1 MERSSVPPQPVTQ
14 ALGAILLATA
24 VVMLETRFEEPW
36 GPGVHLAVAGAAFLL
51 LFVLGT
57 QERHADGPPVQQSI
71 VLISALAML
80 VAAVTRLGD
89 SVADDLDNPLTI
101 AWMAQL
107 FAAVAAFTAFRY
119 GSAVCTLFAAIGV
132 GVAVMAVVAE
142 VNDNLDFEDFRV
154 WPSIMAGAFGAGAVA
169 LRSIGLPRHSV
180 QLVNAA
186 GLALLVVALS
196 FVLEGFFSG
205 FNGGDVEGPG
215 FPTDSGWEFVLLI
228 GSFWILGYGALR
240 REPGPG
246 WLGAIALT
254 LGAGVAAAPKDPDDA
269 TIVGWPLA
277 MVVLAGAVLAL
288 GVRDRAVGPP
298 ATPPSGPPPG
308 APGGPPPAG
317 PPAGP

>member
-1 MERSSVPPQPVTQ
+1 MERSSVPPQPMTQ
-14 ALGAILLATA
+14 ALGAVLLATA
-24 VVMLETRFEEPW
+24 VLMLETRFEEPW
-36 GPGVHLAVAGAAFLL
+36 GAGVHLAVAGAAFVL

-57 QERHADGPPVQQSI
+57 RQRHPGGPPVQQSI
-71 VLISALAML
+71 VLIAALAVL

-89 SVADDLDNPLTI
+89 SVADELDNPLTI
-101 AWMAQL
+101 AWMAML
-107 FAAVAAFTAFRY
+107 FAAVAGFTAFRY
-119 GSAVCTLFAAIGV
+119 GSAVCTLFAAIGI

-142 VNDNLDFEDFRV
+142 GNDNLDFEDFRL
-154 WPSIMAGAFGAGAVA
+154 WPSLMAGAFGAGAVA

-196 FVLEGFFSG
+196 FLLEVFFGG

-215 FPTDSGWEFVLLI
+215 FPTDSGWELVLLI

-246 WLGAIALT
+246 WLGAIVLT
-254 LGAGVAAAPKDPDDA
+254 LGAGVAATPKDPDDA

-277 MVVLAGAVLAL
+277 MIVLAGGVLAL
-288 GVRDRAVGPP
+288 GARDRAAGPP
-298 ATPPSGPPPG
+298 ERPPP
-308 APGGPPPAG
+308 PG
-317 PPAGP
+317 PPAGS